1 MATINEARL
10 PARIL
15 QASIV
20 LLAIATATGFFFYTA
35 SVGLGVLAGGGIAII
50 NFVWQRR
57 TLGQLLEQQA
67 AAAPSAG
74 ATAIRYLLRLS
85 ITAVILY
92 AVLTSGRFSI
102 IGLLVGLSVIVAVII
117 ALTLYSAFYKGD

>member
-20 LLAIATATGFFFYTA
+20 LLVIATATGFFFYTA
-35 SVGLGVLAGGGIAII
+35 SVGLGVLAGASIAII

-57 TLGQLLEQQA
+57 TLGQLLEQQVV
-67 AAAPSAG
+67 PSAG

-85 ITAVILY
+85 ITAIILY
-92 AVLTSGRFSI
+92 AVLTSGHFSI

>member
-10 PARIL
+10 PTVIL
-15 QASIV
+15 HASIV
-20 LLAIATATGFFFYTA
+20 LLVIATLTGFLFYTA
-35 SVGLGVLAGGGIAII
+35 PVGLGILAGGGIAII

-57 TLGQLLEQQA
+57 TLRQLLERQVT
-67 AAAPSAG
+67 PSAG
-74 ATAIRYLLRLS
+74 SAALRYLLRLS
-85 ITAVILY
+85 LTAIILY

-102 IGLLVGLSVIVAVII
+102 IALLVGLSVIVAVII

>member
-1 MATINEARL
+1 MTTINEARL
-10 PARIL
+10 PALIL
-15 QASIV
+15 QSSVV
-20 LLAIATATGFFFYTA
+20 LLAIATATGFLFYTA
-35 SVGLGVLAGGGIAII
+35 PVGLGILAGGSIAII

-57 TLGQLLEQQA
+57 TLRQLLDHQI
-67 AAAPSAG
+67 APSAG
-74 ATAIRYLLRLS
+74 SAAVRYLLRLS

-102 IGLLVGLSVIVAVII
+102 IALLVGLSVIVAVII

>member
-20 LLAIATATGFFFYTA
+20 LLVIATATGFFFYTA
-35 SVGLGVLAGGGIAII
+35 SVGLGVLAGGSIAII

-57 TLGQLLEQQA
+57 TLAQLLQQQVV
-67 AAAPSAG
+67 PSVG
-74 ATAIRYLLRLS
+74 ATALRYLLRLS
-85 ITAVILY
+85 ITAIILY
-92 AVLTSGRFSI
+92 AVLTSGHFSI

>member
-10 PARIL
+10 PTLIL
-15 QASIV
+15 QSSIV
-20 LLAIATATGFFFYTA
+20 LLVIATASGFLFYTA
-35 SVGLGVLAGGGIAII
+35 PVGLGILAGGSIAII

-57 TLGQLLEQQA
+57 TLRQLLEDQV
-67 AAAPSAG
+67 APSASS
-74 ATAIRYLLRLS
+74 AAVRYLLRLS
-85 ITAVILY
+85 LTAVILY

-102 IGLLVGLSVIVAVII
+102 IALLIGLSVIVAVII

>member
-10 PARIL
+10 PAVIL
-15 QASIV
+15 QSSIV
-20 LLAIATATGFFFYTA
+20 LLVIATSTGFLFYTA
-35 SVGLGVLAGGGIAII
+35 PVGLGILAGGSIAII

-57 TLGQLLEQQA
+57 TLRQLLEDQV
-67 AAAPSAG
+67 APSASS
-74 ATAIRYLLRLS
+74 AAVRYLLRLS
-85 ITAVILY
+85 LTAVILY

-102 IGLLVGLSVIVAVII
+102 IALLIGLSVIVAVII

>member
-1 MATINEARL
+1 VATINEARL
-10 PARIL
+10 PAVIL
-15 QASIV
+15 QSSIV
-20 LLAIATATGFFFYTA
+20 LLVIATSTGFLFYTA
-35 SVGLGVLAGGGIAII
+35 PVGLGILAGGSIAII

-57 TLGQLLEQQA
+57 TLRQLLEDQV
-67 AAAPSAG
+67 APSAG
-74 ATAIRYLLRLS
+74 SAALRYLLRLS

-102 IGLLVGLSVIVAVII
+102 IALLVGLSVIVAVII

>member
-1 MATINEARL
+1 MTTINEARL
-10 PARIL
+10 PAVIL
-15 QASIV
+15 QASVV
-20 LLAIATATGFFFYTA
+20 LLAIATTAGFLFYTA
-35 SVGLGVLAGGGIAII
+35 PVGLGILAGGSIAII

-57 TLGQLLEQQA
+57 TLRQLLDHQI
-67 AAAPSAG
+67 APSAG
-74 ATAIRYLLRLS
+74 SAAVRYLLRLS

-102 IGLLVGLSVIVAVII
+102 IALLVGLSVIVAVII

>member
-10 PARIL
+10 PSLIL
-15 QASIV
+15 QASI
-20 LLAIATATGFFFYTA
+20 LLLVIATATGFLFYTT
-35 SVGLGVLAGGGIAII
+35 SVGLGVLAGGSIAII

-57 TLGQLLEQQA
+57 TLRQLLEHQVT
-67 AAAPSAG
+67 PSAG
-74 ATAIRYLLRLS
+74 SAALRYLLRLS

-92 AVLTSGRFSI
+92 AVLTSGCFSI
-102 IGLLVGLSVIVAVII
+102 IALLVGLSVIVAVII

>member
-35 SVGLGVLAGGGIAII
+35 SVGLGVLAGGSIAII

-57 TLGQLLEQQA
+57 TLGQLLEQQ
-67 AAAPSAG
+67 AAPSAG

>member
-20 LLAIATATGFFFYTA
+20 LLVIATATGFFFYTA
-35 SVGLGVLAGGGIAII
+35 SVGLGVLAGGSIAII

-57 TLGQLLEQQA
+57 TLGQLLEQQVV
-67 AAAPSAG
+67 PSAG

-85 ITAVILY
+85 ITAIILY
-92 AVLTSGRFSI
+92 AVLTSGHFSI

>member
-1 MATINEARL
+1 VATINEARL
-10 PARIL
+10 PVCIL

-20 LLAIATATGFFFYTA
+20 LLVIATTTSFFFYTS
-35 SVGLGVLAGGGIAII
+35 SVGFGVLAGGSIAII

-57 TLGQLLEQQA
+57 SLGQLLQQEA
-67 AAAPSAG
+67 VPSA
-74 ATAIRYLLRLS
+74 ATTAIRYLLRLS

-92 AVLTSGRFSI
+92 IVLTSGHFSI

>member
-15 QASIV
+15 QVSIV
-20 LLAIATATGFFFYTA
+20 LLVIATATGLFFYTA
-35 SVGLGVLAGGGIAII
+35 SVGLGVLAGGSIAII

-57 TLGQLLEQQA
+57 TLEQLLEQQVV
-67 AAAPSAG
+67 PSAG

-92 AVLTSGRFSI
+92 TVLTSGHFSI
-102 IGLLVGLSVIVAVII
+102 IGLLAGLSVIVAVII

>member
-20 LLAIATATGFFFYTA
+20 LLVIATATGFFFYTA
-35 SVGLGVLAGGGIAII
+35 SVGLGILAGGSIAII

-57 TLGQLLEQQA
+57 TLGQLLEQQVV
-67 AAAPSAG
+67 PSAG

-92 AVLTSGRFSI
+92 AVLSSGRFSI

-117 ALTLYSAFYKGD
+117 VFTLYSAFYKGD

>member
-20 LLAIATATGFFFYTA
+20 LLVIATATCFFFYTT
-35 SVGLGVLAGGGIAII
+35 SVGLGVLAGGSIAII

-67 AAAPSAG
+67 VPSAG
-74 ATAIRYLLRLS
+74 ATAFRYLLRLS

-92 AVLTSGRFSI
+92 AALTSGRFSI

>member
-20 LLAIATATGFFFYTA
+20 LLVIATATGFFFYTA
-35 SVGLGVLAGGGIAII
+35 AVGLGVLAGGSIAII

-57 TLGQLLEQQA
+57 TLAQLLQQQVV
-67 AAAPSAG
+67 PSVG

-85 ITAVILY
+85 ITAIILY
-92 AVLTSGRFSI
+92 AVLTSGHFSI

>member
-35 SVGLGVLAGGGIAII
+35 SVGLGVLAGGSIAII

-57 TLGQLLEQQA
+57 TLDQLLEQQ
-67 AAAPSAG
+67 AAPSAG